1 MKTQPKYLGCWVVM
15 TITRRIYTDEMKEH
29 MKKVVPNR
37 RMKEVTK
44 LMNDKFGTE
53 FTVSQ
58 LTNLKARMRLKSG
71 LPTNVKGQNKMFTD
85 KQEEFIRGHVKGL
98 LNKELTE
105 LVNKEF
111 NTHFTVG
118 QIRNYKARNKLS
130 SGIKT
135 TFKKGRA
142 PFNKGMKQS
151 DYMSA
156 EAIERTKNT
165 RFQKG
170 QNPINWKPIGYE
182 RITRDGYTEVK
193 VRDFKGIHSAENFE
207 LKHRIL
213 WEKHHGEIPEEHI
226 VIFKNGDPQDI
237 RIENL
242 MMIPRKVALKLN
254 QFELKSEFPEITE
267 LGVSLV
273 KLQYKTKERE
283 QNAQTIKTIPVEEA

>member
-1 MKTQPKYLGCWVVM
+1 MS
-15 TITRRIYTDEMKEH
+15 RRIFTDEIE
-29 MKKVVPNR
+29 
-37 RMKEVTK
+37 
-44 LMNDKFGTE
+44 
-53 FTVSQ
+53 S
-58 LTNLKARMRLKSG
+58 
-71 LPTNVKGQNKMFTD
+71 
-85 KQEEFIRGHVKGL
+85 FIHRHVKGL

-105 LVNKEF
+105 LVNKELG
-111 NTHFTVG
+111 TQFTIG

-135 TFKKGRA
+135 TFKKGQV

-151 DYMSA
+151 EYMSA
-156 EAIERTKNT
+156 EAVERTKNT

-170 QNPINWKPIGYE
+170 QEPINWKLIGYE

-193 VRDFKGIHSAENFE
+193 VLDVKGVHSTKNFE
-207 LKHRIL
+207 LKHRVL

-254 QFELKSEFPEITE
+254 QFELRSEYPEITE
-267 LGVSLV
+267 VGVSLV
-273 KLQYKTKERE
+273 ELQYKTKERE
-283 QNAQTIKTIPVEEA
+283 QNV

>member
-1 MKTQPKYLGCWVVM
+1 MS
-15 TITRRIYTDEMKEH
+15 RRIFTDEIE
-29 MKKVVPNR
+29 
-37 RMKEVTK
+37 
-44 LMNDKFGTE
+44 
-53 FTVSQ
+53 S
-58 LTNLKARMRLKSG
+58 
-71 LPTNVKGQNKMFTD
+71 
-85 KQEEFIRGHVKGL
+85 FIHRHVKGL

-105 LVNKEF
+105 LVNKELG
-111 NTHFTVG
+111 TQFTIG

-135 TFKKGRA
+135 TFKKGQV

-151 DYMSA
+151 EYMSA
-156 EAIERTKNT
+156 EAVERTKST

-170 QNPINWKPIGYE
+170 QEPINWKPIGYE

-193 VRDFKGIHSAENFE
+193 VLDVKGVHSTKNFE
-207 LKHRIL
+207 LKHRVL

-254 QFELKSEFPEITE
+254 QFELRSEYPEITE
-267 LGVSLV
+267 VGVSLV
-273 KLQYKTKERE
+273 ELQYKTKERE
-283 QNAQTIKTIPVEEA
+283 QNA